1 MINGFFYICVWVFN
15 KVIPVNNIYVPIIN
29 VFF

>member
-1 MINGFFYICVWVFN
+1 MINCFFYIQVWVFN

-29 VFF
+29 IFF